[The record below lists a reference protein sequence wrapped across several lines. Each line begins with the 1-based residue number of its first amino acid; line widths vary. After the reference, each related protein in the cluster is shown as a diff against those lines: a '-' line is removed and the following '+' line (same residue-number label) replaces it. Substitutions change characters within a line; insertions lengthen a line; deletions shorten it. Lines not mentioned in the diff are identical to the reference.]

1 MKKNKP
7 SYFSFGAA
15 VFANSA
21 AAVAVFHSTG
31 LVILFWAYV
40 VLLVASTIF
49 NYMSVSENKA
59 LDESTDNVYKSVEE
73 ALKFKP
79 TNTSTL
85 STDSYFGYKQGE
97 QKNGYGIHYINNRE
111 FYVGQFKNDKRH
123 GYGCLCENGMLCLGK
138 FKNGESKISLNVQ
151 GRDTFETYTDNFKK
165 APKLNVSNS

>member
-1 MKKNKP
+1 LKKNKP

-59 LDESTDNVYKSVEE
+59 LDESTDN
-73 ALKFKP
+73 
-79 TNTSTL
+79 N
-85 STDSYFGYKQGE
+85 
-97 QKNGYGIHYINNRE
+97 
-111 FYVGQFKNDKRH
+111 
-123 GYGCLCENGMLCLGK
+123 
-138 FKNGESKISLNVQ
+138 
-151 GRDTFETYTDNFKK
+151 
-165 APKLNVSNS
+165 